1 MRINK
6 KDVASVLIFIAL
18 ILAFVLLV
26 NNITNKN
33 SGRELQIVR
42 DAVKNAALT
51 CYAVEGMYPDD
62 LEYLREHY
70 NLSYNETIQ
79 SVFVLLLLSL
89 FACLSTFL
97 VTIGAQIYRHTVD
110 SAEEN
115 SNSRIMTAV
124 VRSAVWAEDGGE
136 VKIEKFEDLGITSL
150 TIVNDYDGEKYYKRL
165 YCAMDPDPL
174 DGEPR
179 SYLWESF
186 SSEETEFTAENGE
199 SLCELNGFEPS
210 IDGETLKVDLESPN
224 GTKSTIRIAM
234 RTGGAA
240 E

>member
-1 MRINK
+1 MSK
-6 KDVASVLIFIAL
+6 P
-18 ILAFVLLV
+18 
-26 NNITNKN
+26 
-33 SGRELQIVR
+33 VR
-42 DAVKNAALT
+42 T
-51 CYAVEGMYPDD
+51 HSPRM
-62 LEYLREHY
+62 
-70 NLSYNETIQ
+70 IQ

-89 FACLSTFL
+89 FACLSTLL
-97 VTIGAQIYRHTVD
+97 VTIGAQIYRNTVA
-110 SAEEN
+110 SAEVDN
-115 SNSRIMTAV
+115 NSRIMTAV
-124 VRSAVWAEDGGE
+124 VRSAIWAEDGGE
-136 VKIEKFEDLGITSL
+136 VQIEHLDNPEITAL
-150 TIVNDYDGEKYYKRL
+150 TIVNEYDGEKYYKRL

>member
-1 MRINK
+1 MSKPARNHT
-6 KDVASVLIFIAL
+6 S
-18 ILAFVLLV
+18 
-26 NNITNKN
+26 
-33 SGRELQIVR
+33 R
-42 DAVKNAALT
+42 
-51 CYAVEGMYPDD
+51 
-62 LEYLREHY
+62 
-70 NLSYNETIQ
+70 TIQ

-97 VTIGAQIYRHTVD
+97 VTIGAQIYRHTVEN
-110 SAEEN
+110 AEEN

-136 VKIEKFEDLGITSL
+136 VIIEHLDDGITSL
-150 TIVNDYDGEKYYKRL
+150 TIVNEFDGEKYYKRL

-179 SYLWESF
+179 SYLWECF
-186 SSEETEFTAENGE
+186 SSEESEFTAENGE

-210 IDGETLKVDLESPN
+210 IDGDTLQVDLTSPN

-234 RTGGAA
+234 RTGGVS

>member
-1 MRINK
+1 
-6 KDVASVLIFIAL
+6 VS
-18 ILAFVLLV
+18 
-26 NNITNKN
+26 
-33 SGRELQIVR
+33 
-42 DAVKNAALT
+42 KNAKGHT
-51 CYAVEGMYPDD
+51 HTS
-62 LEYLREHY
+62 R
-70 NLSYNETIQ
+70 TIQ

-97 VTIGAQIYRHTVD
+97 VTIGAQIYRHTVE

-136 VKIEKFEDLGITSL
+136 VHIERFDDLGITSL

-210 IDGETLKVDLESPN
+210 IDGDTLKVDLVSPN
-224 GTKSTIRIAM
+224 GTQSTIRIAM

>member
-1 MRINK
+1 VSKPAKTHTSR
-6 KDVASVLIFIAL
+6 
-18 ILAFVLLV
+18 
-26 NNITNKN
+26 
-33 SGRELQIVR
+33 
-42 DAVKNAALT
+42 
-51 CYAVEGMYPDD
+51 
-62 LEYLREHY
+62 
-70 NLSYNETIQ
+70 TIQ

-97 VTIGAQIYRHTVD
+97 VTIGAQIYRHTVE

-136 VKIEKFEDLGITSL
+136 VIIEKLGDGITSL
-150 TIVNDYDGEKYYKRL
+150 TVINDFDGEKYYKRL

-210 IDGETLKVDLESPN
+210 IDGGMLKVDLESSN

>member
-1 MRINK
+1 MSKPARTHT
-6 KDVASVLIFIAL
+6 S
-18 ILAFVLLV
+18 
-26 NNITNKN
+26 
-33 SGRELQIVR
+33 R
-42 DAVKNAALT
+42 
-51 CYAVEGMYPDD
+51 
-62 LEYLREHY
+62 
-70 NLSYNETIQ
+70 TIQ

-97 VTIGAQIYRHTVD
+97 VTIGAQIYRNNVE

-136 VKIEKFEDLGITSL
+136 VMTERFDDLGITTL

-165 YCAMDPDPL
+165 YCALDPDPL

-179 SYLWESF
+179 RYLWESF
-186 SSEETEFTAENGE
+186 SSEATEFKADSGE

-210 IDGETLKVDLESPN
+210 IDGDTLKVDLESAN
-224 GTKSTIRIAM
+224 GTKSTIRIAL
-234 RTGGAA
+234 RTGGAL

>member
-1 MRINK
+1 MRK
-6 KDVASVLIFIAL
+6 P
-18 ILAFVLLV
+18 
-26 NNITNKN
+26 
-33 SGRELQIVR
+33 
-42 DAVKNAALT
+42 AV
-51 CYAVEGMYPDD
+51 GHSP
-62 LEYLREHY
+62 RI
-70 NLSYNETIQ
+70 IQ
-79 SVFVLLLLSL
+79 SVFVLLLLAL

-97 VTIGAQIYRHTVD
+97 VTMGAQIYRNTID
-110 SAEEN
+110 SSEHN
-115 SNSRIMTAV
+115 SESRVMTAV
-124 VRSAVWAEDGGE
+124 LRSAVWAEDGGE
-136 VKIEKFEDLGITSL
+136 VRIEHFDNLGITAL
-150 TIVNDYDGEKYYKRL
+150 CVVNNYDGEVYIKRL
-165 YCAMDPDPL
+165 YCAVDEDPL

-210 IDGETLKVDLESPN
+210 IDGETLKVDLESSN